1 MKKMAS
7 NIMSLTKEKTI
18 THHLMNN
25 GTSYAMCLVIF
36 FSSRSPIYTE
46 TGALIIVSLVEFPS
60 SLIILREPEDPAAPG

>member
-1 MKKMAS
+1 
-7 NIMSLTKEKTI
+7 
-18 THHLMNN
+18 MNN

>member
-1 MKKMAS
+1 
-7 NIMSLTKEKTI
+7 
-18 THHLMNN
+18 MNN
-25 GTSYAMCLVIF
+25 GTSYAMCQVIF